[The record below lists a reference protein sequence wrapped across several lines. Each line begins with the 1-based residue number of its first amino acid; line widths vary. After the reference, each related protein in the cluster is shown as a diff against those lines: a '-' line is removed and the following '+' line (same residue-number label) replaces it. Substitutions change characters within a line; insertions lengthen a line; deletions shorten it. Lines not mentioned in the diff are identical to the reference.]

1 MTFDIDSGNSE
12 NYRSIDAFVVVY
24 IVSLNFRT
32 LSGNDNER
40 YSHRLKISL
49 VTTTQV
55 FLLVVGAF

>member
-40 YSHRLKISL
+40 YSHRLKMPL
-49 VTTTQV
+49 VTATV
-55 FLLVVGAF
+55 FLLVEGAF